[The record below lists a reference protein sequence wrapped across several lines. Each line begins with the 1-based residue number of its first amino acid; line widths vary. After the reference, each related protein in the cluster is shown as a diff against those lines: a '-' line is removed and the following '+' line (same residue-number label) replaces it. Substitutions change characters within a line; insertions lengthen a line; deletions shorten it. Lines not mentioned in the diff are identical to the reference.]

1 MDEPLAGAL
10 AKLTAEGGKAIR
22 ALPVRGRQ
30 LVKSVPQPVQLQ
42 LARLSNRSAHVCREV
57 FAGILVVGLIAIVLG
72 YGRLARGP
80 ISLPGL
86 VPPIE
91 DAINEQLSGLHVK
104 IDDAVL
110 QRSDEG
116 PGVLFRLRNIRL
128 IDPDGEVVAQAPLA
142 AIGMSGSALLTGR
155 LAPGSVDFIGPRLL
169 MSYNDDQGL
178 SLAFSKPGED
188 ADALMRGTLAEDAAS
203 SGVAKQGAPRQGA
216 PQMAPPA
223 PVGGA
228 RKFNLTNTV
237 NEVFQRARRGDT
249 SYLTRFGFK
258 NAIVVLNQGADQTL
272 WQVPDFAI
280 DLDHRDRRSIIV
292 GQANVAS
299 SRGDWQLEMRTE
311 QHAQTKGLGI
321 TALIENL
328 VPSGIAGN
336 FPTIGILRALD
347 MAVDGET
354 TVELSQ
360 IGDFISGEAR
370 VRLAP
375 GQITPP
381 WDRDTPMWIDHGDV
395 TVRYLQGQDIVEIA
409 PSTLRWGK
417 SQATFSG
424 TFTPVRNE
432 HNKVVSWNFAMRADD
447 AVLGVE
453 EFGLGPTKIDEWTA
467 TGSLSPKD
475 GSVTL
480 SGFVIRAGDAK
491 IAVSGA
497 VIGGAPGSP
506 AVNLSGE
513 VSPMPVDTLKQ
524 LWPKFLAGKAR
535 TWVLERT
542 AGGQVLGGRFN
553 VALPAGALD
562 AIEQGAAAPEGA
574 INFELDFTGMSIAYI
589 PKMPPVVTGNGKLT
603 VAGTEFTVDI
613 PSAKIVVSE
622 GNEVALSEGRFY
634 IPDLREDPQQ
644 GVITYKSA
652 AATPTVMQ
660 LLDHEPLGYIQ
671 EVGLKP
677 DFLGGSAAG
686 EFVLSMPL
694 KADLDFQEIQMSGI
708 ARLENA
714 IAANLVGDMGIE
726 GGTLNV
732 DLSNE
737 GVSASGEIMIKNVPA
752 NIHWRRV
759 FYAPDEA
766 QPPIAISATLDAALR
781 EQLGIKVNHLVK
793 GPTPL
798 TLFVKGMKPGEEIEG
813 AAGMSM
819 EADLTN
825 AELLFGSMGWTKPAG
840 QDARISFDV
849 VKNGDGSTDLANFKI
864 VGDEIAVHGYIAL
877 DPEKHLK
884 NFYFSDF
891 SVNPETHVE
900 IKAEVRDDQVLEI
913 HAEGPSFDGRQFFR
927 SLFSAGQL
935 VEDGSAEPDDPFGI
949 DFTAKIGRVVG
960 FYDTTATDV
969 DVMLK
974 KRDGRLIALR
984 GKGNLNGKQ
993 PAGAELEMK
1002 NNARILKAEALNA
1015 GAAFRLV
1022 GFYRSIEG
1030 GEASL
1035 QVNMDAGGP
1044 GTKSGT
1050 LWARDF
1056 NVVGDSVV
1064 ADVLTDPSST
1074 AVLGQNKRPVA
1085 QSKITFKRLRAPFV
1099 VGAGKFRLRD
1109 AYVNGPQLGAT
1120 LRGTV
1125 DFKSQ
1130 TVDLG
1135 GTYVPLYGLNSAL
1148 GAVPILGK
1156 LLVGR
1161 QGEGVVGITFAI
1173 KGKLEDPTVLV
1184 NPMSVMAPGIFRQI
1198 FDFTGSVPP
1207 DAAAATTTSQ
1217 EFERIRPFQFQETR

>member
-10 AKLTAEGGKAIR
+10 AKLTTEGGKVIR
-22 ALPVRGRQ
+22 ALPGRGRQ
-30 LVKSVPQPVQLQ
+30 LVKSVPPPVQVQ
-42 LARLSNRSAHVCREV
+42 LARLSSHSAHVCREV

-80 ISLPGL
+80 ISLPNL

-91 DAINEQLSGLHVK
+91 AAINDQLTDLHVK

-110 QRSDEG
+110 QRSDDG

-128 IDPDGEVVAQAPLA
+128 IDKDGEVVAQAPLA
-142 AIGMSGSALLTGR
+142 AIGMSGAALLTGR
-155 LAPGSVDFIGPRLL
+155 FAPGSVDFIGPRLL

-178 SLAFSKPGED
+178 SLAFSKPGEEG
-188 ADALMRGTLAEDAAS
+188 DALMRGTLGDDGAS
-203 SGVAKQGAPRQGA
+203 SGFAKQAA
-216 PQMAPPA
+216 PQVAEPR
-223 PVGGA
+223 VTGT

-237 NEVFQRARRGDT
+237 NEVFQRARRGDS

-258 NAIVVLNQGADQTL
+258 NAIVVLNRDGDQTL

-280 DLDHRDRRSIIV
+280 DLDHRDHRSIIV

-299 SRGDWQLEMRTE
+299 SRGDWQLEVRTE
-311 QHAQTKGLGI
+311 QHTKTNGLGI

-360 IGDFISGEAR
+360 NGDFISGEAR
-370 VRLAP
+370 LRLAP

-381 WDRDTPMWIDHGDV
+381 WDSDTPVRIDHGDV
-395 TVRYLQGQDIVEIA
+395 TIRYLKGQDVVEIA
-409 PSTLRWGK
+409 PSTLRWGE
-417 SQATFSG
+417 SRATFSG
-424 TFTPVRNE
+424 TFRPVRNE
-432 HNKVVSWNFAMRADD
+432 HKKVVSWDFNLRAED
-447 AVLGVE
+447 ALLGVQE
-453 EFGLGPTKIDEWTA
+453 AGLEPVKVDEWTA
-467 TGSLSPKD
+467 SGSLSPN

-480 SGFVIRAGDAK
+480 SHFVIRAGEAK
-491 IAVSGA
+491 IAASGSVTDDA
-497 VIGGAPGSP
+497 TSP

-513 VSPMPVDTLKQ
+513 VSPMPVDTLKR

-535 TWVLERT
+535 AWVLERV

-553 VALPAGALD
+553 VALPAGALK
-562 AIEQGAAAPEGA
+562 AIEEGADAPEGA
-574 INFELDFTGMSIAYI
+574 INVELNFNGMSIAYI
-589 PKMPPVVTGNGKLT
+589 AGMPPVVTGDATLT
-603 VAGTEFTVDI
+603 VSGTEFTVDI
-613 PSAKIVVSE
+613 PTGKIVVAE
-622 GNEVALSEGRFY
+622 GREVELSEGRFF

-644 GVITYKSA
+644 GVINFRA
-652 AATPTVMQ
+652 NAATPTVMY
-660 LLDHEPLGYIQ
+660 LLDHEPLGYIRD
-671 EVGLKP
+671 VGMKP
-677 DFLGGSAAG
+677 DFLRGNAMG
-686 EFVLSMPL
+686 EFTLSMPL
-694 KADLDFQEIQMSGI
+694 KAELDFQEIRMSGT
-708 ARLENA
+708 ARLEDA
-714 IAANLVGDMGIE
+714 IAPNLVGDLGIQ
-726 GGTLNV
+726 GGMLNV
-732 DLSNE
+732 DLSDQ
-737 GVSASGEIMIKNVPA
+737 GVSASGDITIKDVPA
-752 NIHWRRV
+752 KLHWQRV
-759 FYAPDEA
+759 FYAPGDQ
-766 QPPIAISATLDAALR
+766 QPPIAVSATLDEALR

-798 TLFVKGMKPGEEIEG
+798 TLFVKGVGQDVSQPDTENLRV
-813 AAGMSM
+813 

-825 AELLFGSMGWTKPAG
+825 AQLLFGSMGWTKPAG
-840 QDARISFDV
+840 QEAKVSLDV
-849 VKNGDGSTDLANFKI
+849 VKKPDGATDLDNFTI
-864 VGDEIAVHGYIAL
+864 TGDEIAVHGKISL
-877 DPEKHLK
+877 DPERHLK
-884 NFYFSDF
+884 SFYFSDF

-900 IKAEVRDDQVLEI
+900 ITAEVRDDQVMEI

-935 VEDGSAEPDDPFGI
+935 VEDGSAEPADPFGI
-949 DFTAKIGRVVG
+949 DFTAKIDRVVG
-960 FYDTTATDV
+960 YYDTTATEL

-974 KRDGRLIALR
+974 KRDGRLVALR
-984 GKGNLNGKQ
+984 GKGKLNGKHA
-993 PAGAELEMK
+993 AGAELQTK
-1002 NNARILKAEALNA
+1002 NSARILKAEALDA

-1044 GTKSGT
+1044 GTKTGT

-1056 NVVGDSVV
+1056 NVVGDQVV
-1064 ADVLTDPSST
+1064 ADVLTDPSSA
-1074 AVLGQNKRPVA
+1074 AVLGQDNRPIAKSRIV
-1085 QSKITFKRLRAPFV
+1085 FKRLRAPFS

-1125 DFKSQ
+1125 NFKSQ

-1148 GAVPILGK
+1148 GAVPILGRI
-1156 LLVGR
+1156 LVGR

-1173 KGKLEDPTVLV
+1173 KGKLDDPTVLV

-1207 DAAAATTTSQ
+1207 DAAAANATGGQ
-1217 EFERIRPFQFQETR
+1217 EFERIRPFQFQDTQ

>member
-10 AKLTAEGGKAIR
+10 AKLTTEGGKAIR

-30 LVKSVPQPVQLQ
+30 LVKSVPPPVQVH
-42 LARLSNRSAHVCREV
+42 LARLSSHSAHVCREI

-72 YGRLARGP
+72 YGRLAHGP
-80 ISLPGL
+80 MSLPGF

-91 DAINEQLSGLHVK
+91 SAINDQLTDLHVK

-110 QRSDEG
+110 QRSGDG

-142 AIGMSGSALLTGR
+142 AIGMSGSALLMGR
-155 LAPGSVDFIGPRLL
+155 LVPGSVDFIGPRLL
-169 MSYNDDQGL
+169 MTYKEGQGL
-178 SLAFSKPGED
+178 SLAFSKPG
-188 ADALMRGTLAEDAAS
+188 ADTELMRGTLPEDGAVR
-203 SGVAKQGAPRQGA
+203 GVPGQS
-216 PQMAPPA
+216 PQMSQPL
-223 PVGGA
+223 PVAGA

-258 NAIVVLNQGADQTL
+258 NAIVVLNQDGNQTL

-280 DLDHRDRRSIIV
+280 DVDHRDKRSIIV

-299 SRGDWQLEMRTE
+299 SRGDWQLELRTE
-311 QHAQTKGLGI
+311 QHAKTNGLGI

-354 TVELSQ
+354 TVELSHN
-360 IGDFISGEAR
+360 GDFISGEAR

-375 GQITPP
+375 GQVTPP
-381 WDRDTPMWIDHGDV
+381 WDRDTPVRIDHGDV
-395 TVRYLQGQDIVEIA
+395 TVRYLKDRDIVEIA

-424 TFTPVRNE
+424 TFRPMRDAK
-432 HNKVVSWNFAMRADD
+432 NKVVSWDFDLRADD
-447 AVLGVE
+447 AMLGVE
-453 EFGLGPTKIDEWTA
+453 EFGLGPTKVDEWA
-467 TGSLSPKD
+467 AKGSYSPKD

-480 SGFVIRAGDAK
+480 SRFVIRAGEAK
-491 IAVSGA
+491 IAASGS
-497 VIGGAPGSP
+497 VIDGPGSP

-513 VSPMPVDTLKQ
+513 VSAMPVDTLKQ

-535 TWVLERT
+535 QWVLERT
-542 AGGQVLGGRFN
+542 AGGQLLGGKFD
-553 VALPAGALD
+553 VALPAGALE
-562 AIEQGAAAPEGA
+562 AIEQGAAAPDGGV
-574 INFELDFTGMSIAYI
+574 NVELDFTGMSIAYI
-589 PKMPPVVTGNGKLT
+589 PKMPPVVTGDGKLT
-603 VAGTEFTVDI
+603 VSGTEFTVDI
-613 PSAKIVVSE
+613 PAAKIVVDQ
-622 GNEVALSEGRFY
+622 GKEVALSNGRFF

-644 GVITYKSA
+644 GVINFRA
-652 AATPTVMQ
+652 AAPTPTVMQ
-660 LLDHEPLGYIQ
+660 LLDHEPLGYIE

-677 DFLGGSAAG
+677 DFLGGTAAG
-686 EFVLSMPL
+686 EFILSMPL
-694 KADLDFQEIQMSGI
+694 KAELDFQEIKMSGMS
-708 ARLENA
+708 RLEDA

-726 GGTLNV
+726 GGALDV
-732 DLSNE
+732 ELSDE
-737 GVSASGEIMIKNVPA
+737 GVSASGEITIKGVQA
-752 NIHWRRV
+752 NIHWQRI
-759 FYAPDEA
+759 FYAPDEE
-766 QPPIAISATLDAALR
+766 QPPIAVSATLDEALR

-798 TLFVKGMKPGEEIEG
+798 TLFVKGLQPGTDEPG
-813 AAGMSM
+813 SGNLSM

-825 AELLFGSMGWTKPAG
+825 AQLLFGSMGWTKPAG
-840 QDARISFDV
+840 QEAKISFDV
-849 VKNGDGSTDLANFKI
+849 VKNADGSTDLDNFKI
-864 VGDEIAVHGYIAL
+864 IGDEIAVYGEIAL
-877 DPEKHLK
+877 DSERHLK

-891 SVNPETHVE
+891 SVTPQTHVE

-913 HAEGPSFDGRQFFR
+913 HAEGPSFDGRQFFQ

-935 VEDGSAEPDDPFGI
+935 VEDGSDEPDDPFGI

-960 FYDTTATDV
+960 FDDTTATDV

-974 KRDGRLIALR
+974 KRDGRLVALR
-984 GKGNLNGKQ
+984 GSGKLNGKHR
-993 PAGAELEMK
+993 AGAELEIK
-1002 NNARILKAEALNA
+1002 NGARILKAEALNA

-1035 QVNMDAGGP
+1035 QVNMDAGGS

-1056 NVVGDSVV
+1056 NVVGDRVV

-1074 AVLGQNKRPVA
+1074 AVLGENKKQIAKSRIV
-1085 QSKITFKRLRAPFV
+1085 FKRLRAPFD

-1125 DFKSQ
+1125 NFKSR

-1148 GAVPILGK
+1148 GAVPILGR

-1173 KGKLEDPTVLV
+1173 KGKLDDPTVLV

-1207 DAAAATTTSQ
+1207 DAAAANATGGQ
-1217 EFERIRPFQFQETR
+1217 DFERIRPFQFQDTQ